1 MQMQFVEIIDSCLF
15 REIKNYCL
23 EMFQKLS
30 EYIDGELDHVNC
42 AEIEKHA
49 ENCVACFTCLET
61 LKRTIAICKNVKD
74 QPVPQE
80 FSRKLKEI
88 IQNIPK
94 TTFP

>member
-1 MQMQFVEIIDSCLF
+1 MTSDDHDHTHCLA
-15 REIKNYCL
+15 
-23 EMFQKLS
+23 MFQKLS
-30 EYIDGELDHVNC
+30 EYIDGELDHVSC

-61 LKRTIAICKNVKD
+61 LKRTIAICKNVKN

-94 TTFP
+94 TTSP